1 MLRQNVYM
9 PDVAWLA
16 LDHYC
21 QCHQISSRSHAI
33 EEIIMNTIKSTE
45 FQRENVTNACT
56 TANPASQ

>member
-1 MLRQNVYM
+1 MLRQHIYM
-9 PDVAWLA
+9 PEVAWLA

-21 QCHQISSRSHAI
+21 QRHRISSRSRAI
-33 EEIIMNTIKSTE
+33 EEIIMNTIKSNE